1 MPKVVGNIEILTLH
15 SYIKLFMVNFFIAPP
30 TEGTIGPQGGWGF
43 NVFQNFANTLLVF
56 VGGSL
61 TRGLLVVNIFHLAG
75 EVNLG

>member
-15 SYIKLFMVNFFIAPP
+15 SYIKLSMAPP
-30 TEGTIGPQGGWGF
+30 TEGAIGPQGGWGF
-43 NVFQNFANTLLVF
+43 NFFQNFANTLLVF